1 MARKAIILGGGGFVG
16 QWLARALLARGDDV
30 WIGGLREGFGSPAIL
45 SAREWTSIRWET
57 CDVRSEEQVRGLTGN
72 VRPDLIFNLAGIT
85 FLPAADEQPIAAW
98 ETNVVG
104 AVRVATAAARLRTAG
119 MADPLLLVVGSGTQY
134 GAHAASDMP
143 LSESTPQRPLNVY
156 SATKAA
162 QELAVLQIGRATG
175 LRVVCTRSF
184 NHSGF
189 GHHASFLLP
198 SLAHRISQLSS
209 TRALHIGNDAVRDY
223 LHVTDVVRA
232 YIALAERGRSGEA
245 YNVCS
250 GVGIS
255 VRELAERMLSRSGI
269 ESQVITDA
277 ALQRPTDVPVLIGSP
292 AKLIEATGW
301 KPERSIDDIIDDV
314 LKASTNR

>member
-1 MARKAIILGGGGFVG
+1 MAQRTIILGGGGFVG
-16 QWLARALLARGDDV
+16 QWLARELLARGDEV
-30 WIGGLREGFGSPAIL
+30 WIGGLGDRPGSPAIL
-45 SAREWTSIRWET
+45 SSEEWASVRCET
-57 CDVRSEEQVRGLTGN
+57 CDVRNEEQVEALTGN
-72 VRPDLIFNLAGIT
+72 VRPDVIFNLAGIT
-85 FLPAADEQPIAAW
+85 FLPAAEEKPIAAW
-98 ETNVVG
+98 ETNVLG
-104 AVRVATAAARLRTAG
+104 SVRVATAAARLRAAG

-134 GAHAASDMP
+134 GAHPASEMP
-143 LSESTPQRPLNVY
+143 LSESAPQRPLNVY

-162 QELAVLQIGRATG
+162 QEVAVLQIGRASG

-198 SLAHRISQLSS
+198 SLAHRISRLGSS
-209 TRALHIGNDAVRDY
+209 RALHIGNDAVRDY

-232 YIALAERGRSGEA
+232 YIALAERGKSGEA

-250 GVGIS
+250 GVGVS
-255 VRELAERMLSRSGI
+255 VRNLAERMLSRAGI
-269 ESQVITDA
+269 ESRVITDQ

-301 KPERSIDDIIDDV
+301 KPERSLDDVIDDV